1 MRKYGNTLK
10 MIRLNN
16 NMTQEELGRELG
28 FDRSVI
34 SRLENNSVQPSLQQ
48 LELYSNYFNVP
59 MEELIKKDNVNKY
72 NINRRYFQ
80 YLTAILTSVIGMIL
94 SPYGIIICL
103 VCVLFAIK
111 RKLPI
116 IVVVFLIFS
125 CLFCLEDILFLFG
138 IDLLPGIM
146 IIR

>member
-59 MEELIKKDNVNKY
+59 MEELINKDNVSKY

-80 YLTAILTSVIGMIL
+80 YLTVILTSVIGMIL

>member
-59 MEELIKKDNVNKY
+59 MEELINKDNVNKY

-80 YLTAILTSVIGMIL
+80 YLTVILTSVIGMIL